1 MGRQLFCGV
10 LRNGSNGQVMKDM
23 HRIAEAPP
31 RQRKLGTSDSE
42 SVAALLREYSQ
53 TRDLK
58 LRNRLVMMHES
69 LARRIAAR
77 FGSSGGTMGEDLR
90 QVAFMG
96 IIVAV
101 ERYDPTREVTFVTY
115 AAATVVGVIKHYLR
129 DHGWLLKAPRRLRE
143 LGMSLRKSRSQLE
156 AELGRSPTIA
166 ELARAVGEDEE
177 RVLEA
182 MDVDNNYQPASL
194 DVRLADEV
202 GDQLASRL
210 EVLGA
215 SDPQF
220 RMIDERESMR
230 LALDRLAPRER
241 EIIYHRFF
249 HEASQSEVA
258 ARLNISQMHVSR
270 LERRALE
277 RLRALLA

>member
-1 MGRQLFCGV
+1 
-10 LRNGSNGQVMKDM
+10 
-23 HRIAEAPP
+23 
-31 RQRKLGTSDSE
+31 
-42 SVAALLREYSQ
+42 
-53 TRDLK
+53 
-58 LRNRLVMMHES
+58 
-69 LARRIAAR
+69 
-77 FGSSGGTMGEDLR
+77 
-90 QVAFMG
+90 
-96 IIVAV
+96 
-101 ERYDPTREVTFVTY
+101 
-115 AAATVVGVIKHYLR
+115 
-129 DHGWLLKAPRRLRE
+129 
-143 LGMSLRKSRSQLE
+143 
-156 AELGRSPTIA
+156 
-166 ELARAVGEDEE
+166 
-177 RVLEA
+177 